1 MELFPGREWHAGA
14 DEYLFPQAESAYA
27 QYPQLQRYARERY
40 GSEANGKDAYL
51 DFINW
56 MDGIVSARGKRMR
69 IWHDGLTGGIVRVR
83 PDIVIEWWSDH
94 AGPSPQELLA
104 RGHRIL
110 NAGWFP
116 TNYVEGP
123 LGAVRPD
130 MRTAYESW
138 RPNEFSGPVPQ
149 SPPEVIR
156 RDEPRNLGSEL
167 HVWNDDPEA
176 ETEDEIA
183 AGISPRLRVLAQK
196 TWASARL
203 TAAYPDFLPVME
215 AVGGAP

>member
-1 MELFPGREWHAGA
+1 
-14 DEYLFPQAESAYA
+14 
-27 QYPQLQRYARERY
+27 
-40 GSEANGKDAYL
+40 
-51 DFINW
+51 
-56 MDGIVSARGKRMR
+56 V
-69 IWHDGLTGGIVRVR
+69 
-83 PDIVIEWWSDH
+83 
-94 AGPSPQELLA
+94 
-104 RGHRIL
+104 
-110 NAGWFP
+110 
-116 TNYVEGP
+116 
-123 LGAVRPD
+123 
-130 MRTAYESW
+130 W